1 MTPIKERRRS
11 REMALMVLYQM
22 EHSRSRVDDALATF
36 ADNFDAPPQYLAYAE
51 ELVRG
56 IGDNLPA
63 IDSELTRVSKRW
75 KLDRMARVDRNI
87 LRLACQEMLHTN
99 GEIPP
104 KVAISEAVELAKRF
118 GSEDSPAFVNGVLD
132 SLLNSHFGKDRKN
145 TSRKG

>member
-1 MTPIKERRRS
+1 MTLIKERRRS
-11 REMALMVLYQM
+11 RELALMVLYQM
-22 EHSRSRVDDALATF
+22 EHSRTMVDDALDTF
-36 ADNFDAPPQYLAYAE
+36 ADNFEAPPQYFAYTE

-56 IGDNLPA
+56 IGDNKSA
-63 IDSELTRVSKRW
+63 IDSELNQVSKRW

-99 GEIPP
+99 GEVPP

-132 SLLNSHFGKDRKN
+132 SLLNSHFGKISKKN
-145 TSRKG
+145 TSR